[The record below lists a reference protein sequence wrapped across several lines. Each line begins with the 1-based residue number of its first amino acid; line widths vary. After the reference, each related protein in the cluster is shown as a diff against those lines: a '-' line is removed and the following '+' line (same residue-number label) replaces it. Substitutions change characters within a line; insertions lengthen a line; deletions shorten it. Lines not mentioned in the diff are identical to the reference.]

1 MNESI
6 TILKGIVIEIPYVR
20 INLEYF
26 LLGNMK
32 EVGIPAFLT

>member
-6 TILKGIVIEIPYVR
+6 TILKSIVIEVPHVK

-26 LLGNMK
+26 LLETMK